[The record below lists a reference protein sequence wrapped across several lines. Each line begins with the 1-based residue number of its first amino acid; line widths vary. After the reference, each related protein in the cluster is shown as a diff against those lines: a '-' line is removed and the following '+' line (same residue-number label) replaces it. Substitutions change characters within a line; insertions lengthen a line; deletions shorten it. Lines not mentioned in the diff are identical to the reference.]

1 MAKIIQPT
9 FTGGEMSPSL
19 YARVD
24 IARYGT
30 SVKKAKNFLVRPYGG
45 LVNRPGFG
53 YVGEVKNSA
62 QRVRLIPFQYSSEI
76 AYVIEMGHQYMR
88 FIYQGAYVLADAIDG
103 VWAGGTTYAAGAL
116 VSYNGVVYK
125 SLQNSNTNHQPDTS
139 PTWWQANPLSE
150 IATPWKEDDL
160 REVAFT
166 QSADVLY
173 LVHQNYPPIEVRR
186 TSASTFEARYFANK
200 NGPFGPINA
209 DEAIK
214 VAVSA
219 ETGPVTVTANAD
231 IFKAEHV
238 GSLFY
243 VEEKDLR
250 GQRPWEPN
258 WRNPA
263 LGTLCRSDGKV
274 YRCSSVPSGGAW
286 YQTGGQ
292 RPIHDSGK
300 AWDGPGDARST
311 GTETYYVGVEWE
323 YLHAGHGI
331 IKITGFVDAKTVTG
345 EVMLRIPSSCVGGLG
360 TPGATWNHTGDGT
373 TTVFS
378 IPGATSNSASDYA
391 VSINGYPVQPDPYY
405 TPPGGGGGAG
415 PIFEP

>member
-62 QRVRLIPFQYSSEI
+62 QRVRLIPFRYSSEI
-76 AYVIEMGHQYMR
+76 AYVIEMGPQYMR
-88 FIYQGAYVLADAIDG
+88 FIYQGAYVVDG
-103 VWAGGTTYAAGAL
+103 G
-116 VSYNGVVYK
+116 N
-125 SLQNSNTNHQPDTS
+125 
-139 PTWWQANPLSE
+139 NPVE
-150 IATPWKEDDL
+150 IATPWQEDEL

-173 LVHQNYPPIEVRR
+173 LVHPSYPPIEVRR

-231 IFKAEHV
+231 IFQAGHV

-250 GQRPWEPN
+250 GQRPWEAN

-274 YRCSSVPSGGAW
+274 YRCSSVPSGGTW

-300 AWDGPGDARST
+300 AWDGPGDARTS
-311 GTETYYVGVEWE
+311 GSDTYYVGVEWE
-323 YLHAGHGI
+323 YLHAGYGI

-360 TPGATWNHTGDGT
+360 SPGATWNHTGDGST
-373 TTVFS
+373 TTFS
-378 IPGATSNSASDYA
+378 IPGATSNSVLDYQVTIA
-391 VSINGYPVQPDPYY
+391 GAPVRSNPYY
-405 TPPGGGGGAG
+405 TPPGGIGGGAPPGGGEFG
-415 PIFEP
+415 PIYEP

>member
-62 QRVRLIPFQYSSEI
+62 QRVRLIPFRYSSEI

-88 FIYQGAYVLADAIDG
+88 FIYKGAYVVDG
-103 VWAGGTTYAAGAL
+103 G
-116 VSYNGVVYK
+116 N
-125 SLQNSNTNHQPDTS
+125 
-139 PTWWQANPLSE
+139 NPVE
-150 IATPWKEDDL
+150 IATPWQEDEL

-173 LVHQNYPPIEVRR
+173 LVHPSYPPIEVRR
-186 TSASTFEARYFANK
+186 TSASTFEARYFAHK

-209 DEAIK
+209 NEAVK

-231 IFKAEHV
+231 IFKAGHV

-250 GQRPWEPN
+250 GQRPWEAN

-263 LGTLCRSDGKV
+263 IGTLCRSDGKV
-274 YRCSSVPSGGAW
+274 YRCSSVPLGGSW

-300 AWDGPGDARST
+300 AWDGPGDARTT

-323 YLHAGHGI
+323 YLHAGYGI
-331 IKITGFVDAKTVTG
+331 IKITGFVNAKTVTG

-360 TPGATWNHTGDGT
+360 TPGATWTHTGNGST
-373 TTVFS
+373 TTFS
-378 IPGATSNSASDYA
+378 IPGANSNSSLDYEVTIDGA
-391 VSINGYPVQPDPYY
+391 PVQSDPYY
-405 TPPGGGGGAG
+405 EPPGGIGGGGPPGGGRPPGGRESV
-415 PIFEP
+415 PIHTP